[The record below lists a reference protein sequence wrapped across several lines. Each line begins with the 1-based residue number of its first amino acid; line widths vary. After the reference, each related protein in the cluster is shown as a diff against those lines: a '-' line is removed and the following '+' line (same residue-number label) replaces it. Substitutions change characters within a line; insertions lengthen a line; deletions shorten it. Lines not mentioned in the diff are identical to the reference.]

1 MKMNTQNSYCK
12 NNRIRTKLLLF
23 IDNEIQNKIKQNNK
37 KLKINCEEVFQVQ
50 ITFEEIFTQKEIEKY
65 GFSSSNITI
74 SKKNDNSDK
83 SFSTVDNS
91 PNKIKKKSKQNERG
105 INYLK
110 TFAKEDNL
118 PNKLLNNV
126 CFHKKIPSIKNQ
138 SSHSSTFLILVKQ
151 KIGAEYLKH
160 LCNNLKMCKNYKKFV
175 KRIKS
180 INIKNNKLF
189 NLIKDKKS
197 FKKSNEIKLKKTKN
211 NNQYRSSLFKKTEK
225 GNFVINLKNKIFP
238 NSTIIKIKQK
248 E

>member
-1 MKMNTQNSYCK
+1 MNTQNSYCK

-65 GFSSSNITI
+65 GFSSSNITNL
-74 SKKNDNSDK
+74 KKNDNSDK
-83 SFSTVDNS
+83 TISTFDNS
-91 PNKIKKKSKQNERG
+91 SNKIKKKSTQKERD
-105 INYLK
+105 IYHPK

-118 PNKLLNNV
+118 QNKLLNV
-126 CFHKKIPSIKNQ
+126 SFHKKISSIKKQ
-138 SSHSSTFLILVKQ
+138 SSHSSSFLILVKQ

-160 LCNNLKMCKNYKKFV
+160 LCNNLKMCKNYKKPV

-180 INIKNNKLF
+180 IIVNKTKLF
-189 NLIKDKKS
+189 NLSKDKKPS
-197 FKKSNEIKLKKTKN
+197 KKSNEIKLKKAKN
-211 NNQYRSSLFKKTEK
+211 DNQHKSSLFRKTQK
-225 GNFVINLKNKIFP
+225 GNFIINSKNKIFI
-238 NSTIIKIKQK
+238 NSTLIKNKQK